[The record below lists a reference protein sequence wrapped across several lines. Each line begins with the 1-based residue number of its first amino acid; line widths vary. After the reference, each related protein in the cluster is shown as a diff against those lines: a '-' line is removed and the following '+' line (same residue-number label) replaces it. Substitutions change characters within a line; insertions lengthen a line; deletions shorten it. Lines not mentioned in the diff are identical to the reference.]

1 MAPDAVIHVVD
12 ADAAHCRSLARLLRT
27 AGFRAVFY
35 ETAEALL
42 DAGSALLNGC
52 VLLDIGMPG
61 IDGLALQSELSSLG
75 IRLPVIVTTQRGD
88 VATAVR
94 AIKAG
99 AVDFLEKPFDSRH
112 LLAAI
117 EAALTG
123 PRDASNLREATEAA
137 RRLVVLSARE
147 RQVLDGIVAGH
158 ASKVIAYNLEISM
171 RTVEVHRARILDRLG
186 TRSMAEAIRLAV
198 LASLAPGASS
208 DG

>member
-12 ADAAHCRSLARLLRT
+12 ADAAYCRSLARLLHT

-35 ETAEALL
+35 ETAQAVL
-42 DAGSALLNGC
+42 DAASALLNGC

-99 AVDFLEKPFDSRH
+99 AVDFLEKPFDDRH

-117 EAALTG
+117 EAALAG